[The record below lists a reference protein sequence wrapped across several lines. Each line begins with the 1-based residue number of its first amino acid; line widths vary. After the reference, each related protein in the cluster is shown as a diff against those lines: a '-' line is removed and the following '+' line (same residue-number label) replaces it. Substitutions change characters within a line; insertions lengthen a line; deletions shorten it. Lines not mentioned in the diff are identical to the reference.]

1 MLQTLKLLRI
11 DIPCPRSKQQL
22 DMILEASTG
31 FSLEIPIAHRHS
43 EFLKIKDA
51 DTFINCVL
59 TCPKRFTEPKIKN
72 LLAWSRGGVCVYLDR
87 GGGGILQLG
96 LSFRR
101 CQKPKNKCCCPF
113 GRCLLEVEV
122 EGACGRWR
130 WEEEVGRGGGRWRL
144 EVGGLNK
151 KGSGNGRWP

>member
-1 MLQTLKLLRI
+1 MLKGPAEAMFVFNLFPHVSTLNLGGGGDRETCFKF
-11 DIPCPRSKQQL
+11 P
-22 DMILEASTG
+22 T
-31 FSLEIPIAHRHS
+31 
-43 EFLKIKDA
+43 
-51 DTFINCVL
+51 VL
-59 TCPKRFTEPKIKN
+59 KRFTEPSIKN

-151 KGSGNGRWP
+151 KGSGN